1 MHWYQD
7 YYTDLDILG
16 VKKVSGYSV
25 YKIAT
30 GRIVKHLSVQPDMLN
45 ANLESDEAAIA
56 GHHNASE
63 YKVVNDE
70 LVALTDNDTLAER
83 EADAW
88 ARMRVNRTQELIAS
102 DWTQANDSPLSDA
115 NKAAWRTYRQAL
127 RDLPDNITDILNYTM
142 PTKP

>member
-1 MHWYQD
+1 M
-7 YYTDLDILG
+7 
-16 VKKVSGYSV
+16 SGYSV

-30 GRIVKHLSVQPDMLN
+30 GRIIKHLSVQPDMLN

-56 GHHNASE
+56 GHHDPKE

-70 LVALTDNDTLAER
+70 LVTLTDDDTLAER
-83 EADAW
+83 QAEAW
-88 ARMRVNRTQELIAS
+88 ERMRVSRTQELIAS

-115 NKAAWRTYRQAL
+115 DKALWRTYRQAL
-127 RDLPDNITDILNYTM
+127 RDLPDNITDILNYAM